1 MLRGSMR
8 RFWPGI
14 LAAAVIAFPAVALA
28 TPRLDVAHV
37 QGRDAP
43 WVVGWNEAVVQLDN
57 ADGGAW
63 RGEVVV
69 DSSYDRHSDS
79 RGSVRVPVSLS
90 AGESVRLLIPLHL
103 RAGTFPN
110 IVLRATGEG
119 EVASA
124 TLTLTRGIEG
134 VATIVEVQGKDARGA
149 KLVDIPATSSFD
161 DEKDEGGAAP
171 PHPTYVPPTH
181 GPPTHGPAV
190 PTPVPPPG
198 YPSLAVAQVSTV
210 QIARES
216 GDPILPDIAGGYSGA
231 VLILVP
237 SDILARLQGRTLDAL
252 EHWVLAGGTI
262 AIAVTREEDLRT
274 PALKMLIGGEA
285 RMTSAAGATAMTFG
299 GADLT
304 KGDISKEGDDGD
316 YAAHGLGQVWLL
328 RRDPWARTF
337 DPKSPKSI
345 YALWNQSRTRRTQV
359 ISLPAGTGLRWQDD
373 DRVRKFLDPNHG
385 FRPSLGIAAVLVV
398 IYALLVGP
406 VAFGRARKLGR
417 PLAVLRATPLLALG
431 LFVLLVG
438 LGKIGKGFKGRARRL
453 TVLEIAGGAQH
464 GSATTFHAFYVADPN
479 VVEVVAARPIDT
491 VHAVEPFSEGDPIE
505 LDRGSIAVRAV
516 RAHPWQ
522 TIVVAEEGAR
532 DVKGGIVLEGNG
544 QKLTLINKSSW
555 TLEHVV
561 LHPET
566 TAASPARSRYFAKV
580 GPGETVVARDGVAV
594 DRRVR
599 PLPYHFVAGGG
610 GGEPLIKNDDPSADA
625 IDALDA
631 LVTAWSGASYPMGEP
646 VPYALPIATALV
658 RTTGGTTS
666 GLSLE
671 REAILVRVVGLGGG
685 KGKGDIEPDPPKG
698 KEQTL

>member
-1 MLRGSMR
+1 MLPVRMR
-8 RFWPGI
+8 RFV
-14 LAAAVIAFPAVALA
+14 ARFVAAVVIALPGFAWA

-37 QGRDAP
+37 QGKDAP
-43 WVVGWNEAVVQLDN
+43 WVVGWNEAVVALDN
-57 ADGGAW
+57 VDGGAW

-69 DSSYDRHSDS
+69 DSSYDRHPDS

-90 AGESVRLLIPLHL
+90 AGESVRLLIPFHLH
-103 RAGTFPN
+103 AGTFPN
-110 IVLRATGEG
+110 VILRASGEG
-119 EVASA
+119 EASSTA
-124 TLTLTRGIEG
+124 LTLTRGIEG
-134 VATIVEVQGKDARGA
+134 VATIVEIQGKEARGA
-149 KLVDIPATSSFD
+149 KLVDVPAASSFD
-161 DEKDEGGAAP
+161 DEKDDGAAP
-171 PHPTYVPPTH
+171 PHPPIHIPPKH
-181 GPPTHGPAV
+181 G
-190 PTPVPPPG
+190 PTPVPIAPPSG
-198 YPSLAVAQVSTV
+198 YTSLAVAQVSTV

-231 VLILVP
+231 VLVLSP
-237 SDILARLQGRTLDAL
+237 SDILARLQGRMLESL
-252 EHWVLAGGTI
+252 EHWVLAGGTL
-262 AIAVTREEDLRT
+262 AIAVTREEDLRSA
-274 PALKMLIGGEA
+274 PLKLLLGGEA
-285 RMTSAAGATAMTFG
+285 RMTSGAGAAVMTFA

-304 KGDISKEGDDGD
+304 RGDVSKEGDDGD
-316 YAAHGLGQVWLL
+316 FVGHGLGQVWLL
-328 RRDPWARTF
+328 RRDPWARAF
-337 DPKSPKSI
+337 EAKSPRSI
-345 YALWNQSRTRRTQV
+345 YGLWAQSKGRRAQT

-398 IYALLVGP
+398 IYALFVGP
-406 VAFGRARKLGR
+406 LAFSRARKLGK
-417 PLAVLRATPLLALG
+417 PLAVLRITPLLALG
-431 LFVLLVG
+431 LFALLVG
-438 LGKIGKGFKGRARRL
+438 LGKLGKGFRGRARKL
-453 TVLEIAGGAQH
+453 AVVELAGGAQR

-479 VVEVVAARPIDT
+479 VVEVIAGRPIDT

-532 DVKGGIVLEGNG
+532 EVKGGIVLEGNG
-544 QKLTLINKSSW
+544 QKLTLINKTSW

-580 GPGETVVARDGVAV
+580 APGETVVAREGIAV

-631 LVTAWSGASYPMGEP
+631 LVTAWAGSSFPAGEP
-646 VPYALPIATALV
+646 VPFTLPVATALV
-658 RTTGGTTS
+658 RTTGGTSS
-666 GLSLE
+666 GLSIE
-671 REAILVRVVGLGGG
+671 REAILVRVIGLGGG
-685 KGKGDIEPDPPKG
+685 KGKGDIEPETPKG
-698 KEQTL
+698 KEQAL